1 MTSNGDDSADRDSP
15 ATIFLIFLR
24 LGLTSFGG
32 PVAHIGFFRIAFVE
46 QRRWLTDK
54 AYAELVALC
63 QFLPGPA
70 SSQVGMGL
78 GLMRGG
84 LQGMA
89 AAWLGFTL
97 PSALLLAGFAMGLA
111 GFGLLDDAPWIAGI
125 KAAVVA
131 VVVQALAG
139 MAKSLTPDA
148 PRASI
153 AALALA
159 AALLLPGGWAQIG
172 AIALAAVFGLAVPDR
187 VGGGTGTAA
196 GLSIQVPRILSSV
209 CLAAFLGLLIAL
221 PLLAA
226 LDPKGI
232 FAAIDAFYRAG
243 ALVFGGGHVVLP
255 LLEGELVDPG
265 LIDRDAFLAGYA
277 GAQVVPGP
285 MFTIA
290 AHLGA
295 LADIGPGGAL
305 GALIATV
312 AIFLPSALLMLG
324 ALPHWTKLSES
335 TRSRGA
341 LAAVNAAVVGL
352 LGAALYDPVS
362 TQGIDGAPTLVLAV
376 ASYIALTQWKVPVW
390 AVVPAAGGIGALLL

>member
-1 MTSNGDDSADRDSP
+1 MTKDSQFGGDRDGP
-15 ATIFLIFLR
+15 AALFLIFLR

-32 PVAHIGFFRIAFVE
+32 PVAHIGIFRTAFVE
-46 QRRWLTDK
+46 QRRWLSDK
-54 AYAELVALC
+54 AYGELVALC

-84 LQGMA
+84 LPGMA

-153 AALALA
+153 TGLALA
-159 AALLLPGGWAQIG
+159 VALLLPGGWAQIG
-172 AIALAAVFGLAVPDR
+172 AIAAAGVIGLIAPNR
-187 VGGGTGTAA
+187 VGGAA
-196 GLSIQVPRILSSV
+196 ESAGGLSIEVPQRLSWI
-209 CLAAFLGLLIAL
+209 CLAAFFGLLIAL
-221 PLLAA
+221 PLAA
-226 LDPKGI
+226 TLDPRGTI
-232 FAAIDAFYRAG
+232 AAIDAFYRAG

-295 LADIGPGGAL
+295 LAEIGPGGVL
-305 GALIATV
+305 GAAIATI

-324 ALPHWTKLSES
+324 ALPHWTKLSKNL
-335 TRSRGA
+335 RSRGA
-341 LAAVNAAVVGL
+341 LAAANAAVVGL
-352 LGAALYDPVS
+352 LGAALYDPVF
-362 TQGIDGAPTLVLAV
+362 TQGIGGAPTLVLAV
-376 ASYIALTQWKVPVW
+376 TCYIALSYWKAPVW
-390 AVVPAAGGIGALLL
+390 AVVPIAGAIGALLL